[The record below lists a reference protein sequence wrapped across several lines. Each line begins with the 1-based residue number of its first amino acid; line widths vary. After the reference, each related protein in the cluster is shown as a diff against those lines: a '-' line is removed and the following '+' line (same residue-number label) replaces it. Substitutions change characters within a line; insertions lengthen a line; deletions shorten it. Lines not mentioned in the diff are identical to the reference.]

1 MNRKSVI
8 NQLTNCYSLTQKNFS
23 LLRANEVLIL
33 SKINPV
39 KKIGFGSDLLPL
51 KPWKFLSSDLNLSLV

>member
-8 NQLTNCYSLTQKNFS
+8 TQLTNCYSLTQKNFS

-33 SKINPV
+33 SKSNPV
-39 KKIGFGSDLLPL
+39 KKIGFGFDLLSL

>member
-39 KKIGFGSDLLPL
+39 KKIGFGFDLLTL